1 MERGHSV
8 TARNVASPAARR
20 IVITGGSSGI
30 GQGIARRLSGPEAR
44 IASIEL
50 ADGSATG
57 QTLLLDGG
65 FMATGLG
72 YLGAARTALTLASN
86 T

>member
-1 MERGHSV
+1 M

-44 IASIEL
+44 
-50 ADGSATG
+50 T
-57 QTLLLDGG
+57 T
-65 FMATGLG
+65 
-72 YLGAARTALTLASN
+72 LTLEGN
-86 T
+86 E

>member
-1 MERGHSV
+1 MP
-8 TARNVASPAARR
+8 ALNVASRAPRR

-44 IASIEL
+44 
-50 ADGSATG
+50 
-57 QTLLLDGG
+57 
-65 FMATGLG
+65 
-72 YLGAARTALTLASN
+72 TAPGLASN